1 MFLRNSWIYVKVTS
15 FLSNVMFAPVNFF
28 RLLYFILVFV
38 SSSFSISLTLYSV
51 QKQLPDV
58 FFRKRVLKHFLN
70 IHRKMPVLRTRFNKI
85 GGLQACNFIERR
97 NIAKFLSTF
106 YFEERIWTAAS
117 VVCTYA
123 TSCWQLTHF
132 MPLISEKQRFSG
144 VFRGYEKK
152 PMTWNK

>member
-1 MFLRNSWIYVKVTS
+1 MQVALNALYRSFFNGRPGIVLSKLVFRWYKLIQFDQTFLLISFIMFLRNSWIYVKVTS

-58 FFRKRVLKHFLN
+58 FFRKGVLKHFLN
-70 IHRKMPVLRTRFNKI
+70 IHRKMPVLKTRFNKI

-106 YFEERIWTAAS
+106 YFEERI
-117 VVCTYA
+117 
-123 TSCWQLTHF
+123 
-132 MPLISEKQRFSG
+132 
-144 VFRGYEKK
+144 
-152 PMTWNK
+152 